1 MTTPV
6 KTPNVSPPAKEQV
19 ASTSANQQ
27 SKFDVVR
34 LSTRRLLKRG
44 AISNLTNLIARLH
57 PADIA
62 RVIMNLDASQ
72 ERRTIFELV
81 KGVAEQGKVV
91 SELSDE
97 MILELLEDRKP
108 ADLAWMLRTVPADDA
123 AYILGVLPDDL
134 TQKILPLMKAEE
146 SQEVAS
152 LMSYPKGTAGSIMTT
167 EFFSLPEETIARE
180 AIQRLQQATKAETV
194 FYIYATDGE
203 GRLTGVVSLRELLVV
218 APTTPLRSMLRR
230 DVISVSVE
238 TAQKEVASQVANY
251 NLLAIPVVDAEQRLV
266 GIITV
271 DDVVDVIRD
280 EDTKDM
286 LKMAG
291 AAEEDAQMRIPSF
304 LAAGLRFPWLFT
316 NLAGSLVSG
325 FILWWFRFTIQEVV
339 AVVTFIPVIAAMGG
353 NLGLQSSTLIIRGL
367 ATGRVEPSDIWK
379 SRISGITHRL
389 APGDHLWRALVSHG
403 MGVAGERVFGVGG
416 ERSLADHVSYF
427 VEYCD
432 GDPLAPAQVSHRSGR
447 GGRTVYH
454 DGHGHHGGQHLS
466 GVCHDHAGVSEMTWP
481 WTNEEAARS
490 SAESD
495 DLRVRV
501 LLWRL

>member
-1 MTTPV
+1 MMDPT
-6 KTPNVSPPAKEQV
+6 KTMAPGVSEPAKDQ
-19 ASTSANQQ
+19 ATSMTVNSQ

-62 RVIMNLDASQ
+62 RVIMNLDTPQ

-81 KGVAEQGKVV
+81 EGVVEQGQVV
-91 SELSDE
+91 SELSNE
-97 MILELLEDRKP
+97 MILELLEDRNA
-108 ADLAWMLRTVPADDA
+108 ADIAWMLRTVPADDA
-123 AYILGVLPDDL
+123 AYILGVLPEDL
-134 TQKILPLMKAEE
+134 AQNILPLMKAEE
-146 SQEVAS
+146 SQEVAN
-152 LMSYPKGTAGSIMTT
+152 LMAYPKGTAGSIMTT

-194 FYIYATDGE
+194 FYIYATDRE

-218 APTTPLRSMLRR
+218 APTAPLKSMLFR
-230 DVISVSVE
+230 DVISVSVD

-251 NLLAIPVVDAEQRLV
+251 NLLAIPVVDAEHRLV

-291 AAEEDAQMRIPSF
+291 ATEEDAQMRTSSL
-304 LAAGLRFPWLFT
+304 LAAGLRFPWLFA

-325 FILWWFRFTIQEVV
+325 LILWWFRFTIQEVV
-339 AVVTFIPVIAAMGG
+339 AVVAFIPVIAAMGG

-367 ATGRVEPSDIWK
+367 ATGRVEPTDIWK
-379 SRISGITHRL
+379 VVFRELRIGLLLGVICGTL
-389 APGDHLWRALVSHG
+389 LFLTGWVWQGNGYLGLV
-403 MGVAGERVFGVGG
+403 VGG
-416 ERSLADHVSYF
+416 ALLITFVISSSIATVTPLLLRKFHV
-427 VEYCD
+427 
-432 GDPLAPAQVSHRSGR
+432 DPAVAAGPFIT
-447 GGRTVYH
+447 TVM
-454 DGHGHHGGQHLS
+454 DIT
-466 GVCHDHAGVSEMTWP
+466 GVSIYLGFATIMLEY
-481 WTNEEAARS
+481 
-490 SAESD
+490 
-495 DLRVRV
+495 LR
-501 LLWRL
+501 

>member
-1 MTTPV
+1 MTDPV
-6 KTPNVSPPAKEQV
+6 KTMTPGASVTAKEQA
-19 ASTSANQQ
+19 ASGPTNSQ

-81 KGVAEQGKVV
+81 EGVAEQGKVV

-97 MILELLEDRKP
+97 MILELLEERNA
-108 ADLAWMLRTVPADDA
+108 ADIAWMLRTVPADDA
-123 AYILGVLPDDL
+123 ADILGVLPEDL
-134 TQKILPLMKAEE
+134 AQNILPLMKAEE
-146 SQEVAS
+146 SQEVAN
-152 LMSYPKGTAGSIMTT
+152 LMAYPKGTAGSIMTT
-167 EFFSLPEETIARE
+167 EFFSLPEETIARD
-180 AIQRLQQATKAETV
+180 AIQQLQQATKAETV
-194 FYIYATDGE
+194 FYIYATDRQ

-218 APTTPLRSMLRR
+218 APTAPLKSLLFR

-251 NLLAIPVVDAEQRLV
+251 NLLAIPVVDPEHRLV

-291 AAEEDAQMRIPSF
+291 AAEEDAQMRTPSL

-325 FILWWFRFTIQEVV
+325 LILWWFRFTIQEVV
-339 AVVTFIPVIAAMGG
+339 AVVAFIPVIAAMGG

-367 ATGRVEPSDIWK
+367 ATGRVEHSDIWK
-379 SRISGITHRL
+379 VVFREMRIGLLLGVICGTL
-389 APGDHLWRALVSHG
+389 LFLTGWMWQGNGYLGLV
-403 MGVAGERVFGVGG
+403 VGG
-416 ERSLADHVSYF
+416 ALLITFLISSSMATVTPLLLRKFHI
-427 VEYCD
+427 
-432 GDPLAPAQVSHRSGR
+432 DPAVAAGPFITTAMDI
-447 GGRTVYH
+447 T
-454 DGHGHHGGQHLS
+454 
-466 GVCHDHAGVSEMTWP
+466 GVSIYLGFATIMLEY
-481 WTNEEAARS
+481 
-490 SAESD
+490 
-495 DLRVRV
+495 LK
-501 LLWRL
+501 